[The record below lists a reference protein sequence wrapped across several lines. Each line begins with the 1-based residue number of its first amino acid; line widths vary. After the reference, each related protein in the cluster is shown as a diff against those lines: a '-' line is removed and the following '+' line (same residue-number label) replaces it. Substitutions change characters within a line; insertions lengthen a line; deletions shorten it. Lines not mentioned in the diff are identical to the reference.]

1 MEGAWVAVGLGN
13 PGRRYEKTRHNA
25 GARALTILTKQLG
38 TKLKR
43 SKTQALVGEAMTDG
57 ERLLLARPATFMN
70 ESGPAVAQVLRWF
83 RLRPDRMIVV
93 YDEIDLRANTLR
105 IKRGGGTAGHNGL
118 DSIMRA
124 VGTPDFYRVRIGVGR
139 PPGRQDPADWVL
151 HPMSRKEGRELAETE
166 EMAADAVLSIIHDGI
181 ERAMNRFNTRS

>member
-1 MEGAWVAVGLGN
+1 MEGAWIGVGLGN

-25 GARALTILTKQLG
+25 GARALTILAKQLG

-43 SKTQALVGEAMTDG
+43 SKNSALVGEAKTDG
-57 ERLLLARPATFMN
+57 ERLILARPLTFMN

-83 RLRPDRMIVV
+83 RLKPNRMIVV
-93 YDEIDLRANTLR
+93 YDEIDLSASSLR

-118 DSIMRA
+118 ESVMKA

-139 PPGRQDPADWVL
+139 PPGRVDPADWVL
-151 HPMSRKEGRELAETE
+151 QPMSRTEGRELNEVE
-166 EMAADAVLSIIHDGI
+166 GRAADAVLSIIHDGI
-181 ERAMNRFNTRS
+181 ERAMNRFNTR